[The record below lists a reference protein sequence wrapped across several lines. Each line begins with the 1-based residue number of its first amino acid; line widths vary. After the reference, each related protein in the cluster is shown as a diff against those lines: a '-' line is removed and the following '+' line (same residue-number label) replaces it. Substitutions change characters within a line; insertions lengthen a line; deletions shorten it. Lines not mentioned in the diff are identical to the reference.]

1 MNPEEIKA
9 LLQQHLPTAQIII
22 EGEDGRHFTA
32 IVVSA
37 DFRGKNRVEQ
47 QQMIYAAL
55 GSYITSGK
63 IHALSLKTYTP
74 EEYQQR

>member
-1 MNPEEIKA
+1 MQPEEIKT
-9 LLQQHLPTAQIII
+9 LLQHHLPTARIII
-22 EGEDGRHFTA
+22 EGEDGQHFTA
-32 IVVSA
+32 MVISP
-37 DFRGKNRVEQ
+37 DFRGKTRVEQ

-55 GSYITSGK
+55 GSHITSGK